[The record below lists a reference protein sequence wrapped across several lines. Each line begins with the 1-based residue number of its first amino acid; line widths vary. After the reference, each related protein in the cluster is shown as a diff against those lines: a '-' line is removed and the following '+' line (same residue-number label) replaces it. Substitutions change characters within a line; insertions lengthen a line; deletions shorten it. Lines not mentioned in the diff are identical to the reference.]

1 MRIAVGFF
9 GQFRTF
15 EKISNN
21 IIQTFDSE
29 HIEFDFYASTWSEG
43 KKDIE
48 NILRD
53 NLNFVEIDIEESSE
67 EIEEAIE
74 IFGTIYPMN
83 YKKNKVFEI
92 IKKSKRK
99 YDYVILTRFDLEY
112 LSPFP
117 FDDIEKNVLGTGV
130 GYVDKINETV
140 GSWWRDKNFTF
151 NEEHKLIMETDK
163 ASINRS
169 DDYVLNNICDQIYAA
184 DIKTIS
190 LYLEF
195 FNIIEIY
202 FEKYKK
208 TSRIKKSI
216 EKKLYLIYKTLVK
229 SPRKDNKAL
238 KVFKVYKFLSKNL
251 GFYVPFFCSVP
262 VHLTSKFKP
271 TLYSYII
278 EARNIDTK
286 ELNLKYTLNRG

>member
-9 GQFRTF
+9 GQLRTF

-29 HIEFDFYASTWSEG
+29 NIEFDFYASTWSEG

-53 NLNFVEIDIEESSE
+53 NLNFIEIDIEESSE

-130 GYVDKINETV
+130 DMLIKLMKQLVV
-140 GSWWRDKNFTF
+140 GG
-151 NEEHKLIMETDK
+151 EMYHI
-163 ASINRS
+163 
-169 DDYVLNNICDQIYAA
+169 
-184 DIKTIS
+184 
-190 LYLEF
+190 
-195 FNIIEIY
+195 
-202 FEKYKK
+202 
-208 TSRIKKSI
+208 
-216 EKKLYLIYKTLVK
+216 
-229 SPRKDNKAL
+229 
-238 KVFKVYKFLSKNL
+238 
-251 GFYVPFFCSVP
+251 
-262 VHLTSKFKP
+262 
-271 TLYSYII
+271 
-278 EARNIDTK
+278 
-286 ELNLKYTLNRG
+286 